1 MSYPA
6 LQIANEFIKLGIE
19 NNKPITQIHLLKF
32 LYFANA
38 AYLVF
43 EGERLIEEDFLA
55 WEFGPVIR
63 EVYAYTRLYGANPIQ
78 EEIPPY
84 KDNENIDE
92 LSIQYIQE
100 TYKIF
105 SNKAPFDL
113 VAITHAIGGAW
124 YIVFN
129 SGSMVEEIEDED
141 IIAEYKTKDIFD
153 PYKKNKINYIFV

>member
-38 AYLVF
+38 SYLAF
-43 EGERLIEEDFLA
+43 EDERLIDEDCLA
-55 WEFGPVIR
+55 WEFVSVIR
-63 EVYAYTRLYGANPIQ
+63 EYGANPIQ

-84 KDNENIDE
+84 KKKQMIDK
-92 LSIQYIQE
+92 LALKYIQE

-105 SNKAPFDL
+105 SKKDWFDL
-113 VAITHAIGGAW
+113 GAITHAAGGAW

-129 SGSMVEEIEDED
+129 SGSMVEEIEDKD
-141 IIAEYKTKDIFD
+141 IISEYKTKDIFD
-153 PYKKNKINYIFV
+153 PYKKIK